1 MKLEYIIFLA
11 LLLIVGSQLIMNNTN
26 LVGVKKVKSLVE
38 KVDLGKFP
46 RPQISR
52 GYTQLSQNLVNNPL
66 YSRDLKSI
74 KDDDIQIIRSSNVA
88 NDKNPIYYKPDFYK
102 SDFISP
108 NPLGS
113 TEYTFAEFDGEKT
126 TNAWTDNNVS
136 QHPAFYRSEIEDEK
150 TNIGRFFDVNSRF
163 NDKTSV
169 YSTNNLPDRCFLDK
183 DDKVI
188 CNFNDKLQNI
198 PPSLIDKK
206 DKVNFLNRIGT
217 NEKGLYKDINDSLVK
232 SVGGNDYLT
241 YEYNDEKEMNGAEV
255 FKGVQ
260 GSSESNESYLDLRSI
275 DTVKNVAF

>member
-1 MKLEYIIFLA
+1 M
-11 LLLIVGSQLIMNNTN
+11 
-26 LVGVKKVKSLVE
+26 
-38 KVDLGKFP
+38 
-46 RPQISR
+46 
-52 GYTQLSQNLVNNPL
+52 
-66 YSRDLKSI
+66 
-74 KDDDIQIIRSSNVA
+74 
-88 NDKNPIYYKPDFYK
+88 
-102 SDFISP
+102 
-108 NPLGS
+108 
-113 TEYTFAEFDGEKT
+113 
-126 TNAWTDNNVS
+126 
-136 QHPAFYRSEIEDEK
+136 EI
-150 TNIGRFFDVNSRF
+150 
-163 NDKTSV
+163 
-169 YSTNNLPDRCFLDK
+169 STNNLPDRCFLDK

-260 GSSESNESYLDLRSI
+260 GSTESNESYLDLRSI

>member
-1 MKLEYIIFLA
+1 MKLEYIIFFA

-26 LVGVKKVKSLVE
+26 LLGVNNNKNN
-38 KVDLGKFP
+38 KVDLGDFP

-52 GYTQLSQNLVNNPL
+52 GYQQLSKNLVNNPL
-66 YSRDLKSI
+66 YNRNFKNLKNN
-74 KDDDIQIIRSSNVA
+74 DINIIRSNNVA
-88 NDKNPIYYKPDFYK
+88 NDKNPIYYKPDYYK
-102 SDFISP
+102 KDFISP

-136 QHPAFYRSEIEDEK
+136 QHPAFYRSEIENEQ
-150 TNIGRFFDVNSRF
+150 TNIGRFFDVNNRF

-169 YSTNNLPDRCFLDK
+169 NSTNNLPDRCFLDK
-183 DDKVI
+183 DDKIV

-217 NEKGLYKDINDSLVK
+217 NDKGLYKDINESEIDV
-232 SVGGNDYLT
+232 VNGNNYVT
-241 YEYNDEKEMNGAEV
+241 YAYNEEREMNGAEV
-255 FKGVQ
+255 FEGVY
-260 GSSESNESYLDLRSI
+260 GSSESNESFLDIRSI
-275 DTVKNVAF
+275 DEIKNIAI

>member
-26 LVGVKKVKSLVE
+26 LVGVKKVKSFVE

-113 TEYTFAEFDGEKT
+113 TEYTFAEFDGERT

-260 GSSESNESYLDLRSI
+260 GSTESNESYLDLRSV

>member
-113 TEYTFAEFDGEKT
+113 TEYTFAEFDGERT

-260 GSSESNESYLDLRSI
+260 GSTESNESYLDLRSI

>member
-26 LVGVKKVKSLVE
+26 LVGVKKVKSIVE

-113 TEYTFAEFDGEKT
+113 TEYTFAEFDGERT

-260 GSSESNESYLDLRSI
+260 GSTESNESYLDLRSI

>member
-1 MKLEYIIFLA
+1 
-11 LLLIVGSQLIMNNTN
+11 MNNTD
-26 LVGVKKVKSLVE
+26 LMGVKNNKDKN
-38 KVDLGKFP
+38 DLGDFP

-52 GYTQLSQNLVNNPL
+52 GYQQLSKNLVNNPL
-66 YSRDLKSI
+66 YSRNLKSF
-74 KDDDIQIIRSSNVA
+74 KNNDIQIIRSSSVA
-88 NDKNPIYYKPDFYK
+88 NDKNPIYYKPESYK
-102 SDFISP
+102 KDFISP

-136 QHPAFYRSEIEDEK
+136 QHPSFYRSEIEDER

-169 YSTNNLPDRCFLDK
+169 NSTNNLPDRCFLDK

-198 PPSLIDKK
+198 PPSLINKEDKT
-206 DKVNFLNRIGT
+206 NLLNRIGI
-217 NEKGLYKDINDSLVK
+217 NDNGLYKDINVDTVN
-232 SVGGNDYLT
+232 GNNYVT
-241 YEYNDEKEMNGAEV
+241 YEYNDEKEMNGADV
-255 FKGVQ
+255 FDGVQ

-275 DTVKNVAF
+275 DELKNVAI

>member
-113 TEYTFAEFDGEKT
+113 TEYTFAEFDGERT

-260 GSSESNESYLDLRSI
+260 GSTESNESYLDLRSV